1 MKNKDI
7 KQTRVIK
14 VRAGKDNM
22 FYFTNN
28 ALGLCKGYKGLNIE
42 DIKELTDI
50 YSKYDLRFKFY

>member
-7 KQTRVIK
+7 KQTKVIK